1 MNKIG
6 PLSLTVVFVKLVRG
20 AGDVCLPV
28 YRKTNNSVL
37 MLRGDDKSIREM
49 SPLGGDDRTESC
61 MFWPT
66 EQN

>member
-1 MNKIG
+1 MYVFLCTGK
-6 PLSLTVVFVKLVRG
+6 LT
-20 AGDVCLPV
+20 
-28 YRKTNNSVL
+28 VL

-66 EQN
+66 EQY